1 MNICLRYLALLAA
14 IVLLHAGAF
23 AAAPRSSSAPE
34 TIATAVFFV
43 PAEATNAGQTVQ
55 LPHLWR
61 HQSETPVAAR
71 YLVTFQVPE
80 GVADF
85 AVRIAGTNLPFEA
98 TVNGRHAHEN
108 GGPYSRPTP
117 LASWRAAPSFRIPV
131 NLLKPGTNELEL
143 LVFANTPG
151 AYALGPVSVGTG
163 EAIATLELR
172 GWLAH
177 NMLPLVVASM
187 LGVVGV
193 ISLALW
199 RGRSD
204 YALFFWLGAGATL
217 WSLQTFILQLGI
229 RFLPAPHLGVFYAAL
244 YAWYPLLLAVF
255 FLRFAYRRS
264 ILFERLATGAM
275 LLAVPVLYAT
285 RVFDQW
291 ERLAAAGQRVIVLA
305 FIVTALVALF
315 RQALRWRDT
324 KTVLL
329 LVAGALCVGS
339 AVYDSVLSL
348 VALNLQPVYFT
359 SYAGLV
365 LVVLAAWMLL
375 DRYQRG
381 YSVYRDINLEL
392 ERRVQAANAQL
403 QLRLAQ
409 TEAARE
415 QAEQASIAKSRF
427 FAAASHD
434 LRQPLH
440 SLGLF
445 ASALDEHLTSPQ
457 ARETARSIRESIS
470 ALESLFDSLLDLS
483 RLDAGV
489 VTVQPR
495 NVSVQ
500 ALFDRLS
507 REFHGEAVERE
518 LRLRFVPTRAVV
530 RTDPLLLERIL
541 TNLVANA
548 LRYTQH
554 GGVAVGVRC
563 RGGHAAIEV
572 HDTGVGIPPDKQS
585 LIFEEFY
592 QVNNPGRDRRHGLGL
607 GLAIVQRLAHMLD
620 HPLRLTS
627 APGRGSR
634 FSIELPLAGGPAD
647 ALVEELPMSDDD
659 ALRDVRVLV
668 VDDDMMV
675 REGTAAL
682 LRQWGAQPRTS
693 DSSAEASRAV
703 EDGFL
708 PDVMIVDL
716 RLGET
721 HDGIDVINSL
731 RARLRRQTP
740 ALLVSGDTGAAEL
753 ARVRSSGIPLLT
765 KPVAPAKLRAMLRAV
780 LVPAGQI
787 SQNPAG

>member
-1 MNICLRYLALLAA
+1 MATL
-14 IVLLHAGAF
+14 LLHAGAVG
-23 AAAPRSSSAPE
+23 APVQPPATERL
-34 TIATAVFFV
+34 TTAVFV
-43 PAEATNAGQTVQ
+43 APAATTGGEAVE

-61 HQSETPVAAR
+61 HRSETPVTAR
-71 YLVTFQVPE
+71 YRLTFQVPE

-98 TVNGRHAHEN
+98 LVNGRHAHEN
-108 GGPYSRPTP
+108 GGPFSRPTP
-117 LASWRAAPSFRIPV
+117 LASWRAAPTFRIPV
-131 NLLKPGTNELEL
+131 HLLKPGTNELEL

-151 AYALGPVSVGTG
+151 LYALGPVSVGPG
-163 EAIATLELR
+163 EVIAALQLR
-172 GWLAH
+172 GWLVQ
-177 NMLPLVVASM
+177 NMLPLVIASM

-204 YALFFWLGAGATL
+204 FALFFWLGAGATL

-229 RFLPAPHLGVFYAAL
+229 RLLPPPHLGVLYAAL

-255 FLRFAYRRS
+255 FLRFAYRQS
-264 ILFERLATGAM
+264 ILFERLAIGAM
-275 LLAVPVLYAT
+275 LLAVPVLYAA
-285 RVFDQW
+285 RAFDPW
-291 ERLAAAGQRVIVLA
+291 ERLATAGLRGIVLV
-305 FIVTALVALF
+305 FIVAALVAIF
-315 RQALRWRDT
+315 RYALRSRDT
-324 KTVLL
+324 KSVLL
-329 LVAGALCVGS
+329 LIAGALCVGG

-348 VALNLQPVYFT
+348 VAQDLQPVYLT
-359 SYAGLV
+359 TYAGLV

-375 DRYQRG
+375 DRYQQAYG
-381 YSVYRDINLEL
+381 AYRDMNFEL
-392 ERRVQAANAQL
+392 EKRVQAANAEL

-445 ASALDEHLTSPQ
+445 TSALDEHLTSPQ
-457 ARETARSIRESIS
+457 ARETARSIRASIT

-495 NVSVQ
+495 NVSLQ
-500 ALFDRLS
+500 ALFDRLT

-541 TNLVANA
+541 INLVSNA
-548 LRYTQH
+548 LRYTRH
-554 GGVAVGVRC
+554 GGVAVGVRR
-563 RGGHAAIEV
+563 RGGRAVVAV
-572 HDTGVGIPPDKQS
+572 CDSGVGIPPEKQA
-585 LIFEEFY
+585 LVFEEFY

-620 HPLRLTS
+620 HPLRLRST
-627 APGRGSR
+627 PGRGSC
-634 FSIELPLAGGPAD
+634 FSIELPLADGPAD
-647 ALVEELPMSDDD
+647 APVEELPMIDDD

-668 VDDDMMV
+668 VDNDMMV
-675 REGTAAL
+675 CEGTVAL
-682 LRQWGAQPRTS
+682 LRQWGAQPRTTE
-693 DSSAEASRAV
+693 SSAEAWRALD
-703 EDGFL
+703 DGFL

-716 RLGET
+716 RLGEA
-721 HDGIDVINSL
+721 HDGIDVIDSL
-731 RARLRRQTP
+731 RGRLPRKTP

-765 KPVAPAKLRAMLRAV
+765 KPVAPAKLRSMLRS
-780 LVPAGQI
+780 LVAPPART
-787 SQNPAG
+787 QN